1 MCPVRTLILWSGRRD
16 SNPRRPAW
24 EYAWKLFIQTL
35 CINGVHPDHRHAWVF
50 GQIVRKARYC
60 SNRSNG
66 FVGSRGPLWPLGSFA
81 QLGAPDQFRRSRE
94 VSVGTYTLWRC
105 MRVWY
110 TTETRSRIR
119 RCGPEEDTVGS
130 RHIEAEAA
138 RDRRYRAGSPE
149 PRTGQAELVL

>member
-1 MCPVRTLILWSGRRD
+1 MEREAGIEPAYQ
-16 SNPRRPAW
+16 AW
-24 EYAWKLFIQTL
+24 EHAWELFIPTL
-35 CINGVHPDHRHAWVF
+35 CINGVHPDHRHASFF
-50 GQIVRKARYC
+50 GLIVREARNR
-60 SNRSNG
+60 SNRSNELW
-66 FVGSRGPLWPLGSFA
+66 STRRPPWPLGSFA
-81 QLGAPDQFRRSRE
+81 QPGAPDQVRRSRE

>member
-1 MCPVRTLILWSGRRD
+1 MRTWSGRRG
-16 SNPRRPAW
+16 SNRRRPAW
-24 EYAWKLFIQTL
+24 EHAWELFVPNL
-35 CINGVHPDHRHAWVF
+35 CINGVHPDHRHAWFF
-50 GQIVRKARYC
+50 GLFVMKARYRSKC
-60 SNRSNG
+60 SNALNG
-66 FVGSRGPLWPLGSFA
+66 TRRPLWPLGSFA
-81 QLGAPDQFRRSRE
+81 QPGAPDQVRRSRE

-119 RCGPEEDTVGS
+119 RCGPEEDPLGS

-138 RDRRYRAGSPE
+138 RDRRYRVGSPE